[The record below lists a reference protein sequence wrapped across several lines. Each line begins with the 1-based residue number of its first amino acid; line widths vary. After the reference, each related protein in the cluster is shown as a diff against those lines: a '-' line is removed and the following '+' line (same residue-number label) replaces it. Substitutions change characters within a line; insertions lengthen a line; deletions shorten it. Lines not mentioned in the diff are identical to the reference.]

1 MQGQCEIVGKDRRG
15 QQTNILVMEDD
26 DVDFRRPRFEAPT
39 MISEEGRAHPP
50 SVDRTLIRIAR
61 GEDVK
66 GDRCRCYGELREGRG
81 RGRGPTFTGLH
92 IATSAAYCSLLL

>member
-1 MQGQCEIVGKDRRG
+1 
-15 QQTNILVMEDD
+15 MEDD

-66 GDRCRCYGELREGRG
+66 GDRCRCYGEFREGREVEAEAQHLLVCISLLVQ
-81 RGRGPTFTGLH
+81 R
-92 IATSAAYCSLLL
+92 IAHYCSDNCRFNEFI